1 MKNITETTTENNM
14 GTKDYLSFLKS
25 KFSDDEIEQYINEI
39 IEEYKGL
46 INTETAKKLLA
57 KENGYSIYKK
67 TIISDVKKGMR
78 SVNLTAK
85 ISNIFPIYIR
95 EGPSPFKLQ
104 RVMLQDET
112 GSTPLVFW
120 NDDTEIIKNELSI
133 GDKIKLKDAYE
144 SKGEL
149 HYGFMTKIEI
159 IDKIKPTPIKE
170 IKQKIDEGMEPKEC
184 TIEGTV
190 VEIYPDYFYIKEG
203 KEKKMSAFK
212 LMDGKDSLRVIIW
225 YEPEQ
230 IKKLTEGDRIRIE
243 SGWIKND
250 ELHINNYSRIV
261 VLQSASHENII
272 KGKPIDIKIQK
283 NKMQENEIVVLIK
296 NSVES
301 AEDKLLFLKGYE
313 ILQFL
318 GVSSLAADIKPEILI
333 NMKKN
338 ILREKEFTFK
348 IIKEGDKE
356 YGKMIP

>member
-1 MKNITETTTENNM
+1 
-14 GTKDYLSFLKS
+14 
-25 KFSDDEIEQYINEI
+25 
-39 IEEYKGL
+39 
-46 INTETAKKLLA
+46 
-57 KENGYSIYKK
+57 
-67 TIISDVKKGMR
+67 
-78 SVNLTAK
+78 
-85 ISNIFPIYIR
+85 
-95 EGPSPFKLQ
+95 
-104 RVMLQDET
+104 
-112 GSTPLVFW
+112 
-120 NDDTEIIKNELSI
+120 
-133 GDKIKLKDAYE
+133 
-144 SKGEL
+144 
-149 HYGFMTKIEI
+149 
-159 IDKIKPTPIKE
+159 
-170 IKQKIDEGMEPKEC
+170 
-184 TIEGTV
+184 
-190 VEIYPDYFYIKEG
+190 
-203 KEKKMSAFK
+203 MSAFK